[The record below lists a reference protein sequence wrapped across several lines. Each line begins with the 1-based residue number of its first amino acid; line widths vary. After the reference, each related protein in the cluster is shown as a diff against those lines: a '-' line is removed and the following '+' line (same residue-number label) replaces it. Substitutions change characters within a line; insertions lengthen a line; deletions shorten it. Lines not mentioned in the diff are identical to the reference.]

1 MMVHRLLL
9 IIATIFF
16 LVSGASQAVHG
27 AETVIAQP
35 RQQALETV
43 MESLRPGSLIFHR
56 GKCLTVRL
64 YTWSPFTHVA
74 IVMPKPG
81 TSEWIVYDSARRHGV
96 RKSELGDYLLE
107 SSPDALFLLHPRH
120 QLDASQQE
128 KLRKALEEQ
137 LGRPYSVKQHLTGTR
152 ARGVHCSEYVTD
164 ALIAIDFLHAHKP
177 PRVSPASLLEGIV
190 QERVY
195 QPDLTLKVNLPVSP
209 ASKTETWCRQIWD
222 KTKTCTGRCYRKM
235 KRLVPSRSQ
244 AGGTALNSNIVG
256 AGHPSLP

>member
-1 MMVHRLLL
+1 MVHRLFL
-9 IIATIFF
+9 IFATIFF
-16 LVSGASQAVHG
+16 LSSEVCRSTLG
-27 AETVIAQP
+27 AESVIAQP
-35 RQQALETV
+35 QQQALETV
-43 MESLRPGSLIFHR
+43 QESLKPGSLIFHR
-56 GKCLTVRL
+56 GKCLTVKL

-74 IVMPKPG
+74 IAMPKPG
-81 TSEWIVYDSARRHGV
+81 SSGWIVYDSARRHGV

-120 QLDASQQE
+120 ELKASQQE

-164 ALIAIDFLHAHKP
+164 ALMAIDLLHAHKP

-190 QERVY
+190 QESVY
-195 QPDLTLKVNLPVSP
+195 RPDLTLKVELPVSP

-222 KTKTCTGRCYRKM
+222 ETRTCTGRCYRKM

-244 AGGTALNSNIVG
+244 AGRNSVNSIFIEP
-256 AGHPSLP
+256 GHSSGP